1 MEEIKQVTEQKI
13 AYDEVLK
20 ALERLPEEEKEMILN
35 FMKVDELR
43 NILNTSESADKYSM
57 DLLAFARIY
66 ASISDIIQKLSRY
79 ITNPESEVDVMMKKY
94 SELDDVEK
102 KNIAL
107 NMLGQ
112 KEFLKDGREIL
123 QEEFDKWEKMNPRT
137 KILSKSLMEFM
148 ESIFY
153 SKFASVEFGRNK
165 FGRERRIKITR

>member
-1 MEEIKQVTEQKI
+1 MEEIKQITENKI
-13 AYDEVLK
+13 TCGEVLK
-20 ALERLPEEEKEMILN
+20 AVERLPEEEKEMILN

-57 DLLAFARIY
+57 DLLAFARVY
-66 ASISDIIQKLSRY
+66 ASISDIIQKLSRH
-79 ITNPESEVDVMMKKY
+79 ITNPESEVDVIMEKY

-137 KILSKSLMEFM
+137 KILSKSLMEFV
-148 ESIFY
+148 ESIFSLRKY
-153 SKFASVEFGRNK
+153 SHVLNVTEKATDK
-165 FGRERRIKITR
+165 

>member
-1 MEEIKQVTEQKI
+1 MEESKQVTEQKI

-20 ALERLPEEEKEMILN
+20 AVERLSEEEKDMILN
-35 FMKVDELR
+35 FMKVEELR

-57 DLLAFARIY
+57 DLLAFARFY
-66 ASISDIIQKLSRY
+66 ASVSEIIQKLSRH

-94 SELDDVEK
+94 SELDDTEK

-137 KILSKSLMEFM
+137 KILSNSLIEFV
-148 ESIFY
+148 ESIFSLRKY
-153 SKFASVEFGRNK
+153 SHVLNVTEKATDK
-165 FGRERRIKITR
+165 

>member
-1 MEEIKQVTEQKI
+1 MEENKQVTEQKI
-13 AYDEVLK
+13 TYSEILK
-20 ALERLPEEEKEMILN
+20 AVNRLPEEEKEMILN

-137 KILSKSLMEFM
+137 KILSKSLMEFI
-148 ESIFY
+148 ESIFSLRKY
-153 SKFASVEFGRNK
+153 NHLVTKNE
-165 FGRERRIKITR
+165 

>member
-1 MEEIKQVTEQKI
+1 MEESKQVTEQKI
-13 AYDEVLK
+13 TCGEVLK
-20 ALERLPEEEKEMILN
+20 AVERLPEEEKEMILN

-43 NILNTSESADKYSM
+43 NILNTSESADKYRM
-57 DLLAFARIY
+57 DLLAFARVY
-66 ASISDIIQKLSRY
+66 ASISDIIQKLSRH

-94 SELDDVEK
+94 SELDDTEK

-148 ESIFY
+148 ESIFSLRKY
-153 SKFASVEFGRNK
+153 NHLVTKNE
-165 FGRERRIKITR
+165 